1 VTGHRPGV
9 RLRAIL
15 GPTVRR
21 TLCLLLLLAALVGGC
36 AGAATP
42 ATQPPSGASA
52 PPASVRVL
60 RYVAL
65 GDSYPAGTGLERIG
79 ERWPN
84 QLVRALRP
92 ETELDLVANL
102 AVAGASTFEVLDA
115 QLPALDG
122 LDAELVT
129 LQVGV
134 NDVVR
139 DVPLATYRANLER
152 ILDGAPA
159 ADGEPAVTGLLARLP
174 PDRIVLVETPDYT
187 LAPRGA
193 DYRRPGDADAIAQAN
208 AALRAVAAARGI
220 AVVSIAPIADL
231 VSGDPTL
238 VASDGLHPS
247 GKQHAGW
254 VELIAPVVRGLLAG

>member
-1 VTGHRPGV
+1 M
-9 RLRAIL
+9 
-15 GPTVRR
+15 RR
-21 TLCLLLLLAALVGGC
+21 TFPALLLPLVALLVACSA
-36 AGAATP
+36 P
-42 ATQPPSGASA
+42 AEPPRASFTEVPPS
-52 PPASVRVL
+52 PAAARVV

-65 GDSYPAGTGLERIG
+65 GDSYTVGTGLARTG

-102 AVAGASTFEVLDA
+102 ATEGASTFEVLDS
-115 QLPALDG
+115 QLAALDG

-174 PDRIVLVETPDYT
+174 AERIVLVETPDYT
-187 LAPRGA
+187 LAPRGT
-193 DYRRPGDADAIAQAN
+193 DYRRPADAAAIADVN
-208 AALRAVAAARGI
+208 AALRAVAEARGI
-220 AVVSIAPIADL
+220 AVVAVAPIADL
-231 VSGDPTL
+231 VPGDPTL
-238 VASDGLHPS
+238 TAPDGLHPS
-247 GKQHAGW
+247 GKQLAGW
-254 VELIAPVVRGLLAG
+254 VELIAPVVRRLLAG

>member
-1 VTGHRPGV
+1 
-9 RLRAIL
+9 
-15 GPTVRR
+15 
-21 TLCLLLLLAALVGGC
+21 
-36 AGAATP
+36 AGAAVPPTP
-42 ATQPPSGASA
+42 APTASEASGE
-52 PPASVRVL
+52 PAAARPL

-65 GDSYPAGTGLERIG
+65 GDSFTAGIGLERTA

-92 ETELDLVANL
+92 GVELDLVANL
-102 AVAGASTFEVLDA
+102 AAAGASTFEVLDT

-122 LDAELVT
+122 LDAELVS

-134 NDVVR
+134 NDVIR

-174 PDRIVLVETPDYT
+174 AARILLVETPDYT
-187 LAPRGA
+187 RAPRGT
-193 DYRRPGDADAIAQAN
+193 DYRRPGDAAAIAEAN
-208 AALRAVAAARGI
+208 VALRAVAAARGI
-220 AVVSIAPIADL
+220 AVVAVAPIADL

-238 VASDGLHPS
+238 IAPDGLHPS
-247 GKQHAGW
+247 GKQLAGW
-254 VELIAPVVRGLLAG
+254 VELIAPVVRGLVGG